1 MNLPGDCMKLFV
13 NSLMPLKC
21 PGCDT
26 EGMTHGLCSAC
37 WANLRI
43 ITCPMCKICGVP
55 FQYDSNLLCAQCLK
69 STPAYDYCRAF
80 AIYSDPIR
88 SIITKL
94 KQYSCPVRSEI
105 LARWI
110 YSVINWNEV
119 DYITYIPSSKLRLL
133 YRGYNPVANICYSLQ
148 YIINKPIIS
157 ILGAYHTDLQ
167 QGKTAQEREK
177 NVRSKFFIKNINI
190 KNNATICLI
199 DDVTT
204 TGSTLNYAAKIIKGK
219 YQSKI
224 ICVTAAKT
232 CNYIY

>member
-1 MNLPGDCMKLFV
+1 MKLFV

-119 DYITYIPSSKLRLL
+119 DFFKDGSASKIVDCLS
-133 YRGYNPVANICYSLQ
+133 IS
-148 YIINKPIIS
+148 PII
-157 ILGAYHTDLQ
+157 GAS
-167 QGKTAQEREK
+167 
-177 NVRSKFFIKNINI
+177 NPIFFDK
-190 KNNATICLI
+190 L
-199 DDVTT
+199 
-204 TGSTLNYAAKIIKGK
+204 IIKLSGSLK
-219 YQSKI
+219 
-224 ICVTAAKT
+224 
-232 CNYIY
+232 